1 MEGVGKRKRRRRW
14 GEQEEDKE
22 EEVNGLILAKFNPV

>member
-14 GEQEEDKE
+14 GEQEEDNE
-22 EEVNGLILAKFNPV
+22 EEVNGLILAEFNPV